1 MNGKNEQNQL
11 VIIKQLIK
19 NGRIESG
26 IRQADLLIKQNKMA
40 RVLSL
45 LIKKT
50 LIKNRVLE
58 KEFSLSKIET
68 LIKGRSFACAKY
80 LIKNSAKKIKQN
92 SKINYFLGKIYTELN
107 ETENAISSFEASKN
121 LDPNNLSIRKE
132 LASLHLTIGNLDK
145 SIEIFNHIKE
155 KDPLDGENH
164 RLLSRT
170 KKYLSDKDD
179 HIKQMENLISTSK
192 INNEQKINIA
202 FALGNIFENLYKFD
216 RSALYYKIGN
226 ENQNKRLK
234 FDLEKEKFII
244 NNIINVFN
252 PLKIKELQ
260 NFGSQNSKPI
270 FILGMPRSGSTL
282 LEQIISSHS
291 DVHGGGELSFIED
304 FLLLNRGPI
313 GLRLPIIL
321 NNPNE
326 ENINK
331 FCNYYIDRINNINN
345 DKTYITDK
353 MPGNFKWI
361 GLIKSAFPN
370 SKIIH
375 VTRDKMDTCFSIY
388 KSYFANDTCSYAY
401 DTQNLAD
408 FYNLYELSMK
418 NWQKLFKNEIYNC
431 NYEKL
436 VNNLEDETRKVLSYC
451 ELKWDENV
459 LNFHKNK
466 RRVMTVSSAQIR
478 EKIYRKSINSWKNYK
493 KELRSLFEKLH

>member
-1 MNGKNEQNQL
+1 MNGKNNQNQI
-11 VIIKQLIK
+11 VKIKQLIK
-19 NGRIESG
+19 SGYIENGV
-26 IRQADLLIKQNKMA
+26 RQADLLIKQNKTV
-40 RVLSL
+40 RELSH

-50 LIKNRVLE
+50 LIKNRILE
-58 KEFSLSKIET
+58 KQFSLSKVET
-68 LIKGRSFACAKY
+68 LIKEKSFACAKY
-80 LIKNSAKKIKQN
+80 LIKNSTKKINQN
-92 SKINYFLGKIYTELN
+92 SKIFYFLGKIYVELN

-121 LDPNNLSIRKE
+121 LDPNNLSIRKD
-132 LASLHLTIGNLDK
+132 LANLHLTIGNLDK

-155 KDPLDGENH
+155 KDPFDGENH

-179 HIKQMENLISTSK
+179 HIKQMEGLVSSSK

-202 FALGNIFENLYKFD
+202 FALGNIYENLSMFD
-216 RSALYYKIGN
+216 RSAIYYKIGN
-226 ENQNKRLK
+226 EKQNERLK

-244 NNIINVFN
+244 KNIINVFN
-252 PLKIKELQ
+252 SLKIKELQ
-260 NFGSQNSKPI
+260 NFGSQNTKPI
-270 FILGMPRSGSTL
+270 FILGMPRSGTTL
-282 LEQIISSHS
+282 LEQILSSHS
-291 DVHGGGELSFIED
+291 EVYGGGELSFIED

-313 GLRLPIIL
+313 GLRLPVIF

-331 FCNYYIDRINNINN
+331 FCAYYMDRINYINN

-375 VTRDKMDTCFSIY
+375 VKRNKMDTCFSIY
-388 KSYFANDTCSYAY
+388 KSYFANDTCSYSY
-401 DTQNLAD
+401 DSKNLAD
-408 FYNLYELSMK
+408 FFNLYELSMK
-418 NWQKLFKNEIYNC
+418 NWQKIFKNEIYNC

-436 VNNLEDETRKVLSYC
+436 VNNIEDETRKVLSYC

-478 EKIYRKSINSWKNYK
+478 EKIYNKSINSWKNYK
-493 KELRSLFEKLH
+493 KELKNLFENL

>member
-1 MNGKNEQNQL
+1 MNGKNEQNQI
-11 VIIKQLIK
+11 VKIKQLIK
-19 NGRIESG
+19 NGYIESG
-26 IRQADLLIKQNKMA
+26 VRQADLLIKQNKMV
-40 RVLSL
+40 RELSL

-58 KEFSLSKIET
+58 KEFSLSKVET
-68 LIKGRSFACAKY
+68 LIKAKSFACAKY
-80 LIKNSAKKIKQN
+80 LIKNSTKKINQN
-92 SKINYFLGKIYTELN
+92 SKINYFLGKIYVELN
-107 ETENAISSFEASKN
+107 EIENAISSLEVSKN
-121 LDPNNLSIRKE
+121 LDPNNLSIRKD
-132 LASLHLTIGNLDK
+132 LANLHLTIGNLDK

-155 KDPLDGENH
+155 KDSLDGENH

-170 KKYLSDKDD
+170 KKYLSDEDD
-179 HIKQMENLISTSK
+179 HIKQMESLISSTN
-192 INNEQKINIA
+192 INNEQIINIA
-202 FALGNIFENLYKFD
+202 FALGNIYENLNMFD
-216 RSALYYKIGN
+216 RSAYYYKIGN
-226 ENQNKRLK
+226 KKQNERLK

-244 NNIINVFN
+244 KNIIKVFN
-252 PLKIKELQ
+252 TKKIKELQ
-260 NFGSQNSKPI
+260 NFGSQNTKLI
-270 FILGMPRSGSTL
+270 FILGMPRSGTTL
-282 LEQIISSHS
+282 LEQILSSHS
-291 DVHGGGELSFIED
+291 RVYGGGELSFIED
-304 FLLLNRGPI
+304 FLLQNRGPI
-313 GLRLPIIL
+313 GLRLPVII

-331 FCNYYIDRINNINN
+331 FCSYYIDRINYINN

-375 VTRDKMDTCFSIY
+375 VKRDKMDTCFSIY
-388 KSYFANDTCSYAY
+388 KSYFANDTCSYSY
-401 DTQNLAD
+401 DTKNLAD
-408 FYNLYELSMK
+408 FFNLYELSMK
-418 NWQKLFKNEIYNC
+418 NWQKIFKNEIYNC

-478 EKIYRKSINSWKNYK
+478 EKIYNKSINSWKNYK
-493 KELRSLFEKLH
+493 KELKNLFEKL

>member
-1 MNGKNEQNQL
+1 MNGKNKQNQL
-11 VIIKQLIK
+11 LAIKKLIK
-19 NGRIESG
+19 NGYIERG
-26 IRQADLLIKQNKMA
+26 VRQADLLIKQNKTV
-40 RVLSL
+40 RELSL

-58 KEFSLSKIET
+58 KEFSLSKVET
-68 LIKGRSFACAKY
+68 LIKERSFACAKY
-80 LIKNSAKKIKQN
+80 LIKHSTKKIKQN

-107 ETENAISSFEASKN
+107 EIENAISSFGIAKN
-121 LDPNNLSIRKE
+121 FDPNDLSIRKE
-132 LASLHLTIGNLDK
+132 LANLHLTIGNLDK
-145 SIEIFNHIKE
+145 SIEILNYIKE

-170 KKYLSDKDD
+170 KKYLSEKDD
-179 HIKQMENLISTSK
+179 HIKQMENLFSSPK

-202 FALGNIFENLYKFD
+202 FALGNIYENLKKFD
-216 RSALYYKIGN
+216 KSALYYKIGN

-244 NNIINVFN
+244 KNIANIFN
-252 PLKIKELQ
+252 SRKIKELQ
-260 NFGSQNSKPI
+260 NFGSQNTKII
-270 FILGMPRSGSTL
+270 FILGMPRSGTTL
-282 LEQIISSHS
+282 LEQIVSSHS
-291 DVHGGGELSFIED
+291 EVYGGGELSFIED

-331 FCNYYIDRINNINN
+331 FCTYYIDRMNYINN

-375 VTRDKMDTCFSIY
+375 VTRNKMDTCFSIY
-388 KSYFANDTCSYAY
+388 KSYFANDTCSYSY
-401 DTQNLAD
+401 DTKSLAD
-408 FYNLYELSMK
+408 FYKLYELSMK
-418 NWQKLFKNEIYNC
+418 NWQKIFKNEIYNC

-436 VNNLEDETRKVLSYC
+436 VNNLEDETRNVLSYC

-459 LNFHKNK
+459 LNFSKNK

-478 EKIYRKSINSWKNYK
+478 EKIYSKSINSWKNYK
-493 KELRSLFEKLH
+493 KELKTLFEKL